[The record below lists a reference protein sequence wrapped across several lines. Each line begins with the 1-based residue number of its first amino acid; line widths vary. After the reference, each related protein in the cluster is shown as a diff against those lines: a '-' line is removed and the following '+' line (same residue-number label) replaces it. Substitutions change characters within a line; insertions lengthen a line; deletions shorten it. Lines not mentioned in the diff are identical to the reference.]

1 MAKNSFRLETLIIIV
16 FLLTVTLWAISQCS
30 ESRREHPRAE
40 RTEEEDLQLRER
52 TSMKRET
59 IYVPQPTAP
68 APADNYTAPAA
79 NTPAPASSS
88 PPPRRPALA
97 QEPTPAPA
105 AATYSTLYVTIDGLN
120 LRKEPNRHSAVVT
133 RLKLYEP
140 VLFLNR
146 KSEQPEEVNLGR
158 EKVTD
163 YWVNVRTQNGKEGWV
178 FGAGV
183 HYYQTKRPGVE

>member
-30 ESRREHPRAE
+30 ESRREHPRTE

-52 TSMKRET
+52 TSVKRET
-59 IYVPQPTAP
+59 IYVPQPAAP
-68 APADNYTAPAA
+68 ALIGNYTAPAT
-79 NTPAPASSS
+79 TPAPASPS
-88 PPPRRPALA
+88 PPPRRPALV

-105 AATYSTLYVTIDGLN
+105 ATTQYSTLYVTIDGLN
-120 LRKEPNRHSAVVT
+120 LRKEPNRHSAVIT

-146 KSEQPEEVNLGR
+146 KSEHPEEVNLGR

-163 YWVNVRTQNGKEGWV
+163 YWVNIRTQSGKEGWV